1 MQTFLGS
8 SYDNVHTL
16 CVYIH
21 RNITVSIFIFF
32 PGSGILFLSSFI
44 TYVHLFSLHKVY
56 QQIFFKQMLY
66 LRILCRSKKKQI
78 FFYLKKKS
86 YGWGIKLQ
94 SLIASV
100 FVICSCMC
108 ICSHLLDL
116 VVYIPDKRNIYRH
129 TNINASSF
137 EHCHVFLMGVDV
149 RACIASFN
157 QN

>member
-8 SYDNVHTL
+8 SYHNVHTL
-16 CVYIH
+16 CVYTQKY
-21 RNITVSIFIFF
+21 NC
-32 PGSGILFLSSFI
+32 LNLYFLSREWHIVFVIFYYIYPS
-44 TYVHLFSLHKVY
+44 VFSSQSLLAN
-56 QQIFFKQMLY
+56 FFKQMLY